1 MSICN
6 IFCNVVCDQSAGLDR
21 EDQAR
26 DENEPAVVATD
37 LVKVLEESILTF
49 RLFLKKDK
57 TKSGAFLGAHST
69 AGSSLHQVQAS
80 LDKV

>member
-6 IFCNVVCDQSAGLDR
+6 IFCNVVCDRSAGLDR
-21 EDQAR
+21 DRAR

-37 LVKVLEESILTF
+37 LVKVLEEAILTF